1 MNEQSKEKSYLVQKL
16 LSSLSCARPNH
27 KASECKSRTA
37 CQKCNRRHHTSICDN
52 RGDNES
58 DNSNVLLTASS
69 AGNAMVTYPV
79 VIVKVH
85 GVTCRALLDTGAGSS
100 YASSTLIDLIH
111 AKPIRKEFK
120 RIEMML
126 GSVNKVISVHKLSV
140 NNIEGDFKLDTEVT
154 KVDRN
159 ELLTLK
165 NPRYRETLAKFPHL
179 NGVKMHD
186 NDEKPE
192 LPVHLILGASEY
204 ARIKTETKPKLGR
217 PNEPVAELTRFGWT
231 ILSPGKEIDLT
242 QMLSTQTASPD
253 YEQLCRL
260 DVLGLKDSATGDQEI
275 VYEEF
280 KEQLTRNPG
289 GWYETSLPWK
299 GNHPPL
305 PNNKAG
311 SLTRLHNLVRKLE
324 KQDTLEQYDKII
336 RDQLEQG
343 IVERVENDAKSK

>member
-1 MNEQSKEKSYLVQKL
+1 
-16 LSSLSCARPNH
+16 
-27 KASECKSRTA
+27 
-37 CQKCNRRHHTSICDN
+37 
-52 RGDNES
+52 
-58 DNSNVLLTASS
+58 
-69 AGNAMVTYPV
+69 
-79 VIVKVH
+79 
-85 GVTCRALLDTGAGSS
+85 
-100 YASSTLIDLIH
+100 
-111 AKPIRKEFK
+111 
-120 RIEMML
+120 MML

-179 NGVKMHD
+179 NGVQMHD

-192 LPVHLILGASEY
+192 LPVNLILGASEY

-253 YEQLCRL
+253 YEQFCRL

-289 GWYETSLPWK
+289 GWYEASLPWK

-324 KQDTLEQYDKII
+324 KQDTLEQCDKII

>member
-1 MNEQSKEKSYLVQKL
+1 MIGSVTIYACSRISYFTVFLPGIEIPLSLERKL
-16 LSSLSCARPNH
+16 RVFCDMLLARRFNNGVYPITKHRNVNH
-27 KASECKSRTA
+27 AR
-37 CQKCNRRHHTSICDN
+37 
-52 RGDNES
+52 
-58 DNSNVLLTASS
+58 
-69 AGNAMVTYPV
+69 
-79 VIVKVH
+79 
-85 GVTCRALLDTGAGSS
+85 
-100 YASSTLIDLIH
+100 H
-111 AKPIRKEFK
+111 AKNVIDA
-120 RIEMML
+120 ITQA
-126 GSVNKVISVHKLSV
+126 SVIIAVI
-140 NNIEGDFKLDTEVT
+140 T
-154 KVDRN
+154 KV
-159 ELLTLK
+159 T
-165 NPRYRETLAKFPHL
+165 TLAKFPHL

-242 QMLSTQTASPD
+242 RMLSTQTASPD

-260 DVLGLKDSATGDQEI
+260 DVLGLKDSATSDQEI

-305 PNNKAG
+305 QNNKAG

-343 IVERVENDAKSK
+343 IVERVENDAKGK

>member
-1 MNEQSKEKSYLVQKL
+1 
-16 LSSLSCARPNH
+16 
-27 KASECKSRTA
+27 
-37 CQKCNRRHHTSICDN
+37 
-52 RGDNES
+52 
-58 DNSNVLLTASS
+58 
-69 AGNAMVTYPV
+69 
-79 VIVKVH
+79 
-85 GVTCRALLDTGAGSS
+85 
-100 YASSTLIDLIH
+100 
-111 AKPIRKEFK
+111 
-120 RIEMML
+120 
-126 GSVNKVISVHKLSV
+126 
-140 NNIEGDFKLDTEVT
+140 
-154 KVDRN
+154 
-159 ELLTLK
+159 
-165 NPRYRETLAKFPHL
+165 
-179 NGVKMHD
+179 MHD

-324 KQDTLEQYDKII
+324 KQETLEQYDKII